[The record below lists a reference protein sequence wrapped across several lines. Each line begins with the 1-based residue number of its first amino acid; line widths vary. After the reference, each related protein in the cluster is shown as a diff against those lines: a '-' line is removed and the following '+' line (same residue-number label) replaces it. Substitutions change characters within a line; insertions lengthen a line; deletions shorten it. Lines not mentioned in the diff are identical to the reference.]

1 MWRSVARAALL
12 GLLALSV
19 ALAALELS
27 LEVASRWLGSRR
39 AGDRGALAA
48 ATIVVYGDST
58 PYGLGNDVSF
68 PVEVSRRIGVPV
80 ANRSWPGL
88 NSTQVARIL
97 AEDLQSISPRVV
109 IVMAGVNDG
118 WNLEDVDPSLL
129 GESARWYQSLPR
141 LRTLRL
147 LAIGLEAGLGE
158 NEYEAAVARGW
169 NRREE
174 TARLLKT
181 DAIRRILT
189 TSYRRMDEA
198 ARARGA
204 EILFLGYQ
212 AEGYNHVGDLAE
224 EVLRADHPDRTVHL
238 RDLFVKD
245 GERTMIQPDQ
255 FHPTDAGQLAIASRL
270 VDELRKRGWVPPRW
284 PDLPARP

>member
-19 ALAALELS
+19 ALATLELS
-27 LEVASRWLGSRR
+27 LEVASRWPGSRR
-39 AGDRGALAA
+39 AGDGGALAA

-68 PVEVSRRIGVPV
+68 PVELSRQSGVPV

-189 TSYRRMDEA
+189 TSFRRMDEA
-198 ARARGA
+198 ARARST

-224 EVLRADHPDRTVHL
+224 EVLRAGHADRTVHL

-270 VDELRKRGWVPPRW
+270 VDELRTRGWVPPRG
-284 PDLPARP
+284 PDPPARP